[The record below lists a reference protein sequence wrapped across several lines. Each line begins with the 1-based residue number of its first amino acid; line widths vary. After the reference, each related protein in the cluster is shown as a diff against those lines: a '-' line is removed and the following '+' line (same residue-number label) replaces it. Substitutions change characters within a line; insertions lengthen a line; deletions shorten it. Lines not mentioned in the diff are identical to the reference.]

1 MRITLLDQSK
11 LNLKITHMDLTK
23 ELEDLLKKYDA
34 SLFQKIKEQPDEE
47 LAIMLSEDN
56 LMSDASMVFYRA
68 QQELRASIQ
77 IRVKEMLK

>member
-1 MRITLLDQSK
+1 
-11 LNLKITHMDLTK
+11 MDLTK

-34 SLFQKIKEQPDEE
+34 SLFQKIKEQPDKE